1 MSKKTI
7 GILGGMGP
15 AATADL
21 FTKIINNTEAGCDQD
36 HLHVIIDS
44 NTNIPDR
51 TEALIH
57 GGADPTE
64 PMTQSA
70 RRLAEAGAELIV
82 MPCNTAHGFYDA
94 VCASVTVPVLHMI
107 KLTAEEL
114 MRHEITRAG
123 LLATDGTV
131 QSGIYETCF
140 AGSGIELITPSP
152 EAQAA
157 VMDLTYNGVKAGK
170 LDFDTSGFEKAV
182 NELFDK
188 GAQTLI
194 LGCTELPPHLIC
206 TALTTSTSTPPLC
219 LRARQSLPPAASC
232 ARHKNHLPRLS

>member
-1 MSKKTI
+1 MSKKII

-21 FTKIINNTEAGCDQD
+21 FTKIINSTEASCDQE

-64 PMTQSA
+64 QMTQSA
-70 RRLAEAGAELIV
+70 RRLVEAGAELIV

-107 KLTAEEL
+107 RLTAEEL
-114 MRHEITRAG
+114 KRHEITRAG

-131 QSGIYETCF
+131 QSGIYESCF

-157 VMDLTYNGVKAGK
+157 VMDLTYNGVKAGR
-170 LDFDTSGFEKAV
+170 LDFDTSGFEKQSAS
-182 NELFDK
+182 FSIT
-188 GAQTLI
+188 ARRPSSSAARS
-194 LGCTELPPHLIC
+194 CPRHLIC
-206 TALTTSTSTPPLC
+206 TALITNTSTPPLY
-219 LRARQSLPPAASC
+219 LHARQSLPPEASC
-232 ARHKNHLPRLS
+232 ARHKITSHG

>member
-21 FTKIINNTEAGCDQD
+21 FTKIINNTEAGCDQE

-64 PMTQSA
+64 QMTQSA

-94 VCASVTVPVLHMI
+94 VCASVPVPVLHMI

-131 QSGIYETCF
+131 QSEYTK
-140 AGSGIELITPSP
+140 P
-152 EAQAA
+152 
-157 VMDLTYNGVKAGK
+157 
-170 LDFDTSGFEKAV
+170 
-182 NELFDK
+182 
-188 GAQTLI
+188 
-194 LGCTELPPHLIC
+194 
-206 TALTTSTSTPPLC
+206 AL
-219 LRARQSLPPAASC
+219 PAAASS
-232 ARHKNHLPRLS
+232 L

>member
-1 MSKKTI
+1 MSKKII

-21 FTKIINNTEAGCDQD
+21 FTKIINSTDASCDQE

-64 PMTQSA
+64 QMTQSA
-70 RRLAEAGAELIV
+70 RRLVEAGAELIV

-94 VCASVTVPVLHMI
+94 VCASVPVPVLHMI
-107 KLTAEEL
+107 KLTAQEL

-131 QSGIYETCF
+131 QSGIYESCF

-157 VMDLTYNGVKAGK
+157 VMDLTYNGVKAGRR
-170 LDFDTSGFEKAV
+170 DFDTSGFEKAV
-182 NELFDK
+182 RELFDN

-194 LGCTELPPHLIC
+194 LGCTELPIVADTLPEDGPFIDP
-206 TALTTSTSTPPLC
+206 TAELAKAAIRFCGYETT
-219 LRARQSLPPAASC
+219 QE
-232 ARHKNHLPRLS
+232 

>member
-1 MSKKTI
+1 MSKKII

-21 FTKIINNTEAGCDQD
+21 FTKIINSTEAGCDQE

-64 PMTQSA
+64 QMTQSA

-94 VCASVTVPVLHMI
+94 VCASVPI
-107 KLTAEEL
+107 
-114 MRHEITRAG
+114 
-123 LLATDGTV
+123 
-131 QSGIYETCF
+131 SGR
-140 AGSGIELITPSP
+140 
-152 EAQAA
+152 
-157 VMDLTYNGVKAGK
+157 
-170 LDFDTSGFEKAV
+170 TS
-182 NELFDK
+182 
-188 GAQTLI
+188 
-194 LGCTELPPHLIC
+194 
-206 TALTTSTSTPPLC
+206 S
-219 LRARQSLPPAASC
+219 
-232 ARHKNHLPRLS
+232 

>member
-21 FTKIINNTEAGCDQD
+21 FTKIINNTEAGCDQE

-64 PMTQSA
+64 QMTQSA

-82 MPCNTAHGFYDA
+82 MPCNTAHAAPILDA
-94 VCASVTVPVLHMI
+94 ALREQGILIRNCENYAGLCPGWYRIAV
-107 KLTAEEL
+107 
-114 MRHEITRAG
+114 RTRAENE
-123 LLATDGTV
+123 A
-131 QSGIYETCF
+131 
-140 AGSGIELITPSP
+140 LIR
-152 EAQAA
+152 
-157 VMDLTYNGVKAGK
+157 
-170 LDFDTSGFEKAV
+170 
-182 NELFDK
+182 
-188 GAQTLI
+188 
-194 LGCTELPPHLIC
+194 
-206 TALTTSTSTPPLC
+206 AL
-219 LRARQSLPPAASC
+219 REV
-232 ARHKNHLPRLS
+232 